1 MKKETR
7 LLALLAILIASFSY
21 QGASAQAE
29 LDKGNLLLNAGL
41 GFGYYYA
48 GGVSFNLNAEYSVTP
63 ELGIGGYFAY
73 THWENDW
80 GYAGNR
86 YDIGYNFI
94 DIGARASYHFAKLFG
109 VNNPKFD
116 PYAGAFLGFVTSSND
131 YDGDG
136 YDDDSYDGGL
146 RTGIHAGARYYFA
159 PNFAGY
165 GELGIGLSP
174 LVLGL
179 TLKL

>member
-7 LLALLAILIASFSY
+7 LLALLAMLVASFSY

-48 GGVSFNLNAEYSVTP
+48 GGVSLNINAEYSVTP
-63 ELGIGGYFAY
+63 ELGVGGYFAY
-73 THWENDW
+73 TSWDNDW
-80 GYAGNR
+80 
-86 YDIGYNFI
+86 YDGTRRHDISYNFI
-94 DIGARASYHFAKLFG
+94 DIGARASYHFAKLLG
-109 VNNPKFD
+109 VTNPKFD
-116 PYAGAFLGFVTSSND
+116 PYAGAFLGFVTSSYD
-131 YDGDG
+131 DDFGYDGD
-136 YDDDSYDGGL
+136 DYDGGL

-159 PNFAGY
+159 PKFAGY

-174 LVLGL
+174 LVLGV

>member
-80 GYAGNR
+80 WDGTR
-86 YDIGYNFI
+86 RRDIGYNFI

-109 VNNPKFD
+109 VTNPKFD
-116 PYAGAFLGFVTSSND
+116 PYAGAFLGFVSSS
-131 YDGDG
+131 YDDDFG
-136 YDDDSYDGGL
+136 YDDDDYDGGL

-174 LVLGL
+174 LVLGV

>member
-1 MKKETR
+1 M
-7 LLALLAILIASFSY
+7 LVASFSY

-29 LDKGNLLLNAGL
+29 LDKGNLLLNGGI

-48 GGVSFNLNAEYSVTP
+48 GGVSINLNAEYSITP
-63 ELGIGGYFAY
+63 EIGVGGYFAY

-80 GYAGNR
+80 GYLGNG
-86 YDIGYNFI
+86 YDISYNFI
-94 DIGARASYHFAKLFG
+94 DIGVRGSYHFAKLFG
-109 VNNPKFD
+109 VNNPNFD
-116 PYAGAFLGFVTSSND
+116 PYAGAFLGFVTSSNN
-131 YDGDG
+131 YDGPYD
-136 YDDDSYDGGL
+136 YDDDYDGGL

-174 LVLGL
+174 LVLGV